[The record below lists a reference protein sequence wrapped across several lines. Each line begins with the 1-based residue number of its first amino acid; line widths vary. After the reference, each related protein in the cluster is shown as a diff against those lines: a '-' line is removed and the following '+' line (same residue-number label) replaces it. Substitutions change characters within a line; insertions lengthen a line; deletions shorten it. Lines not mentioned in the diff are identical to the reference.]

1 MMKRRLWKLNTFF
14 IGISGTSF
22 QIWFAVGII
31 GLWWVSNA
39 TMCLWVCVKIQC
51 YANIKWRLQTS
62 NPVRS
67 PYFLN
72 LIFITCLL
80 LVSTSPVLTYSKL
93 FRPPYSSISPKPM
106 ILVAYTISWNRSTI
120 HPPYDRKGSMT
131 FKFTAFRIFL
141 SCINCQ

>member
-1 MMKRRLWKLNTFF
+1 MICGGHHRAM
-14 IGISGTSF
+14 
-22 QIWFAVGII
+22 
-31 GLWWVSNA
+31 VSVKCYNV
-39 TMCLWVCVKIQC
+39 LVSVCVKIQC

-93 FRPPYSSISPKPM
+93 FRPAYSSISPKPM